1 MAVRL
6 GGDEFVLL
14 LEGAEAEA
22 RAMRIARQLLS
33 DLQHPF
39 LLPEQQVT
47 LSCSIGMAFAPRH
60 GAGDMLLGCADA
72 AMYAAKRSGGSCA
85 LCYDTHM
92 ASADSADQLQLQQG
106 LREALQRGQL
116 ALHFQPK
123 LSAADGSL
131 HGVEALLRWR
141 HPGRG
146 MISPAVFIP
155 VAERFG
161 LIGRIGDWVI
171 EQACEQL
178 ARWQAQGLVCRV
190 AINLSAHQLRQPDLA
205 RRILATLER
214 HGLDPSLLVC
224 ELTETAMMESIK
236 DGCSVLDELDAAGVR
251 VSIDDFGTG
260 YSSLSYLR
268 RLPASQLKIDRSMVT
283 GIDVDRQAQRQVL
296 VEADAM
302 CCRAICSPG
311 RWMPTPCR
319 TGCGSA
325 RRGARCCRCRHRPTA
340 RRACGRRRR
349 PERSGSMG
357 ASIDAAMLRP
367 PCTTAEPCSRRP
379 S

>member
-141 HPGRG
+141 HPERG

-236 DGCSVLDELDAAGVR
+236 DGCSMLDELDAAGVR

-296 VEADAM
+296 VEAD
-302 CCRAICSPG
+302 CDVLQG
-311 RWMPTPCR
+311 YLF
-319 TGCGSA
+319 A
-325 RRGARCCRCRHRPTA
+325 RPMDAHALQDWVREHASRGAVLPLSASSDSAAGLRTA
-340 RRACGRRRR
+340 A
-349 PERSGSMG
+349 P
-357 ASIDAAMLRP
+357 A
-367 PCTTAEPCSRRP
+367 
-379 S
+379 